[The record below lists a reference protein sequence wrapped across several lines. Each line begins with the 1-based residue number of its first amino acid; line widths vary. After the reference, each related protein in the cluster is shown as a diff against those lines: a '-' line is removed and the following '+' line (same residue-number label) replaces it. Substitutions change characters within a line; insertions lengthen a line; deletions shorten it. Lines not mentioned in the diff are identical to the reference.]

1 MIEETNMMNEEA
13 GFVEEIFSEAEEQAF
28 LEGFNEAESGVQSS
42 SNESDYFETD
52 TGDEKKPEQD
62 FLTIRYNGSEVKLK
76 KDEAII
82 AAQKGLNYEKLEGKL
97 EANRLA
103 QQDLEML
110 DSYAQAN
117 GVTRAEVLQNLIA
130 GNMPAQALTPANH
143 RQVMED
149 KKDFMELISE
159 YPNITALPQEVIAML
174 KQGTKPVD
182 AYRTYENN
190 KLKNALAM
198 QEKKQQNLQNHV
210 GSASG
215 EAEASAEDPFLVGF
229 NSV

>member
-1 MIEETNMMNEEA
+1 MIEETNMMDEEV
-13 GFVEEIFSEAEEQAF
+13 GFVEEKFSDAEEKAF
-28 LEGFNEAESGVQSS
+28 LEGFNEAENGVQSN
-42 SNESDYFETD
+42 SNESDYFEAY
-52 TGDEKKPEQD
+52 TGDGKTPEQD
-62 FLTIRYNGSEVKLK
+62 FLTVRYNGSEVKLK

-103 QQDLEML
+103 QQDLDML

-117 GVTRAEVLQNLIA
+117 GVTRAEVLQNLA
-130 GNMPAQALTPANH
+130 TGGMPAQALTPANH

-149 KKDFMELISE
+149 KQDFMELISE

-198 QEKKQQNLQNHV
+198 QEKKQRNLQNYV

-229 NSV
+229 NSI